1 MLGCMRKVFLALAL
15 AGAAL
20 SLFGC
25 TALLGSFEVEP
36 GSGGADGGDADGG
49 TAGDAEADAP
59 DAAAFLMQCGVAGPP
74 RELATNPGGFD
85 RELRVYRGMQG
96 VLVIARKRN
105 AEELDVFGFDP
116 RQNGNAPKADSVKA
130 PGVIL
135 ELTGT
140 TGRAIALNLYRD
152 EMVNPPV
159 ARLKLISIEDGTLTI
174 TERVISQDV
183 PFGADDYSGA
193 TAAVGGDD
201 AFFVLSR
208 PSTQPGFSQQI
219 DVGRSTQVMPLAPLS
234 TIHRGSGG
242 GETRVRAVVASG
254 GRAYVFDDKGPDG
267 PNSPGTSYWEVSDD
281 GTGGITPPKPAHAP
295 GTKPHVLIAAASRVG
310 PGMRAAFAE
319 VDLAPGAATPGVLKI
334 GEVSQAELSAM
345 DANKLPQAFTLTSL
359 VDAPIEGG
367 EARFVG
373 DDFLWVG
380 TPPDPFRGQG
390 LNFYWYD
397 VKNRV
402 IRARNNK
409 DTSKLLGDRT
419 NIQFSSMTFAAP
431 PSGISA
437 TLDLVWTE
445 FDANANVGKLFYAT
459 VGCVR

>member
-1 MLGCMRKVFLALAL
+1 MRKVFLA
-15 AGAAL
+15 GAAFT
-20 SLFGC
+20 LFGC

-36 GSGGADGGDADGG
+36 GSAGPDGGGLDGGDG
-49 TAGDAEADAP
+49 TAGDALADAP

-74 RELATNPGGFD
+74 RELATNAGGFD
-85 RELRVYRGMQG
+85 RELRVYRGTQG
-96 VLVIARKRN
+96 VLVVARKRN
-105 AEELDVFGFDP
+105 AEALELFGFDP
-116 RQNGNAPKADSVKA
+116 RQNGNAPKTGIVKV
-130 PGVIL
+130 PGMVL

-140 TGRAIALNLYRD
+140 TGRAVVLNLFQD
-152 EMVNPPV
+152 ELAI
-159 ARLKLISIEDGTLTI
+159 ARLRLISIEDGTLNI
-174 TERVISQDV
+174 VERVISQDI
-183 PFGADDYSGA
+183 PFGANDYSGA
-193 TAAVGGDD
+193 GAALDSVDV
-201 AFFVLSR
+201 FFALSR

-219 DVGRSTQVMPLAPLS
+219 DVGRSTQVMPVAPLS

-242 GETRVRAVVASG
+242 GKTRVKSVVVSG
-254 GRAYVFDDKGPDG
+254 SRAYVFDDNGPEG
-267 PNSPGTSYWEVSDD
+267 PNSPGTSYWEVPDNGS
-281 GTGGITPPKPAHAP
+281 GGITPPKPVHPP
-295 GTKPHVLIAAASRVG
+295 GTKPHVLIAAAARGV

-319 VDLAPGAATPGVLKI
+319 VDLAPGAATPGILKI
-334 GEVSQAELSAM
+334 GEMSQAEVSAM
-345 DANKLPQAFTLTSL
+345 DATKLPAAFTLTSL

-402 IRARNNK
+402 VRARNNK

-419 NIQFSSMTFAAP
+419 TIQFSSMTFAAP

-445 FDANANVGKLFYAT
+445 FDSNANVGKLFYAT